1 VGGSLATAFDAGAL
15 GVYVLSMIGA
25 ALAGWALR
33 RALVALGL
41 PVPVIAAL
49 VMCAVSAAVL
59 LINIKSLTASLR
71 AINSMK

>member
-1 VGGSLATAFDAGAL
+1 MGGSLATAFDAGAL

>member
-1 VGGSLATAFDAGAL
+1 
-15 GVYVLSMIGA
+15 MIGA

>member
-1 VGGSLATAFDAGAL
+1 MLA
-15 GVYVLSMIGA
+15 A
-25 ALAGWALR
+25 ALASSALR
-33 RALVALGL
+33 RALITLGL
-41 PVPVIAAL
+41 PIPIIAAL